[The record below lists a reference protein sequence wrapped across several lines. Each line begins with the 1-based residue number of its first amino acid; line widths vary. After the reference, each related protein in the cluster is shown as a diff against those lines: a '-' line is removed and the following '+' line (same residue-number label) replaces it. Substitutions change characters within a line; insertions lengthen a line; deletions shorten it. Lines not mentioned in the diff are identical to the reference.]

1 MISMETRITSKS
13 WWPVAELASATGSQ
27 PSHPPLRQQCREPS
41 ATPRRLC
48 KNSCW
53 GFFSH
58 SLRSF
63 VRWLLGNTCG
73 SSLAYAFYNIRNT
86 RCVHL
91 FIVHELYN
99 GSYKPARVLSLA
111 SQSWCRFKSTSSAAE
126 TEDVVQT
133 APTPL
138 SLKCWKLSLRSC
150 EKYWQQSLAWIS
162 LYKNLFHPAGT

>member
-1 MISMETRITSKS
+1 MARCWVSISDGFPALPSTTASTVPR
-13 WWPVAELASATGSQ
+13 AECDTAEALQ
-27 PSHPPLRQQCREPS
+27 KLMLR
-41 ATPRRLC
+41 
-48 KNSCW
+48 
-53 GFFSH
+53 FFSH

-86 RCVHL
+86 GCVHL

-126 TEDVVQT
+126 TEDVVQM
-133 APTPL
+133 ARTPL
-138 SLKCWKLSLRSC
+138 SLKCWKLLLRTC